1 MERMEVDDS
10 AVVDLSLGP
19 GRSSLTITPA
29 TARDLRALAKNS
41 GLTITP
47 ALPPVPAPSAASPG
61 SHHGGSGSGAGLLS
75 APMAAAAATVSG
87 MGVEGGNTSP
97 VPGRR
102 VLRPRTEVKSY
113 AEVPDIVL
121 LPAKVNGRSQNG
133 SGGGGGG
140 PNSVGTGLSESEDEE
155 MPPVYPIKELTA
167 AEICERERGLRKLRE
182 ELRSEETK
190 LVLLKKLKQSQQVMM
205 KENLIVTPGNPN
217 LANPLAAIPAALT
230 KGSLSVTPT
239 NAVPLPAHSKSST
252 AKPISNPVNNRGSP
266 LNITPVPKVSLSQRP
281 SLPGG
286 ATLTPSNPGQ
296 RLPIGLSR
304 SVSNLII
311 TPSVTI
317 TPTNA
322 PTAAMKQRNAQNL
335 GQLSSS
341 VSITP
346 TPPIPAQ
353 ISCTTVEPISLKRD
367 RDPPTREDPQ
377 SQAQRQ
383 ASAKLA
389 LRKQLE
395 KTLLQIP
402 PPKPPPPE
410 MHFVP
415 NPSNIEFVYLLGLE
429 HVVDYLTKDK
439 KQNPP
444 QQPYRCAQCKIDFTP
459 VWKWEKQGKRG
470 NPTFQN
476 SPVGKDPKVIC
487 EQCVTSNVKKALKAE
502 HTNRLKTAFVKA
514 LQQEQ
519 EIEARLAAQSSPSPV
534 EIHPTPSSTPGLREE
549 RALRELEQAQQ
560 QAQAQQVALQQLQ
573 QQQQQQAAA
582 AAAAAAA
589 QQERQERQQRQ
600 KEQQE
605 QLRQQ
610 QAQLQQQQLQQLQ
623 QQQQQQLQQQLQQ
636 QQLQQLQE
644 QQQQQQSR
652 HHHLHQLHAA
662 HLQSQVPSKSK
673 TPTPTP
679 RPTPTPPNQHQT
691 PPPASSSRSNR
702 HSATA
707 NATAEAAAAQ
717 LSALAGLGGLGQL
730 GALGNFG
737 SLGNLANL
745 SNSTAAAAAVQALHQ
760 QLFRGLQQNLQ
771 AAGNLGNINN
781 LQAQMMQFSPLLYS
795 YQLAMAQAAASLSAA
810 GKGSSLADMQR
821 ALELQRQY
829 QEMLSQSNP
838 GPSSSRQNNWKS

>member
-10 AVVDLSLGP
+10 AVVDLSLGS
-19 GRSSLTITPA
+19 GRSSITITPS

-47 ALPPVPAPSAASPG
+47 ALPPVPASSPG
-61 SHHGGSGSGAGLLS
+61 SNSVGSAGSVAALNAVASTGGIGGGGGGGGGGAGSGVGG
-75 APMAAAAATVSG
+75 
-87 MGVEGGNTSP
+87 EGGNTSP
-97 VPGRR
+97 IPGRR

-133 SGGGGGG
+133 SVSGGGGG
-140 PNSVGTGLSESEDEE
+140 SVTAGLSESEDEE

-205 KENLIVTPGNPN
+205 KENLIVTPSNPN
-217 LANPLAAIPAALT
+217 LTNPLASIPAALT

-239 NAVPLPAHSKSST
+239 NAVPLPAHSKSSST
-252 AKPISNPVNNRGSP
+252 TGKPIANPVNNRGSP
-266 LNITPVPKVSLSQRP
+266 LNITPVPKVSLTQRP

-296 RLPIGLSR
+296 RLPIGLGR
-304 SVSNLII
+304 ASNLII

-322 PTAAMKQRNAQNL
+322 PTAAMKQRNSQNL

-353 ISCTTVEPISLKRD
+353 ISCTTVEPVSLKRD
-367 RDPPTREDPQ
+367 RGEQSTREDPQ

-459 VWKWEKQGKRG
+459 VWKWEKQ
-470 NPTFQN
+470 
-476 SPVGKDPKVIC
+476 VGKDPKVIC

-519 EIEARLAAQSSPSPV
+519 EIEARLAAQSSPSP
-534 EIHPTPSSTPGLREE
+534 
-549 RALRELEQAQQ
+549 
-560 QAQAQQVALQQLQ
+560 
-573 QQQQQQAAA
+573 
-582 AAAAAAA
+582 
-589 QQERQERQQRQ
+589 
-600 KEQQE
+600 
-605 QLRQQ
+605 
-610 QAQLQQQQLQQLQ
+610 
-623 QQQQQQLQQQLQQ
+623 
-636 QQLQQLQE
+636 
-644 QQQQQQSR
+644 
-652 HHHLHQLHAA
+652 
-662 HLQSQVPSKSK
+662 
-673 TPTPTP
+673 
-679 RPTPTPPNQHQT
+679 T
-691 PPPASSSRSNR
+691 PPPASSSRSSR

-707 NATAEAAAAQ
+707 NATAEAAAVQ
-717 LSALAGLGGLGQL
+717 LTALAGLGGLGGL

-760 QLFRGLQQNLQ
+760 QLFRGIQQNLQ

-810 GKGSSLADMQR
+810 GKGSSLAEMQR

-838 GPSSSRQNNWKS
+838 GPSNSRQNNWKS